1 MKQKQIVD
9 QIADRCTL
17 TGSDME
23 KYIQASEWKNGQK
36 WYHYTQ
42 RMRYPTAL
50 ENADKEQ
57 YQNALQ
63 LLGAED
69 NTMMTPLWWA
79 IK

>member
-1 MKQKQIVD
+1 
-9 QIADRCTL
+9 
-17 TGSDME
+17 
-23 KYIQASEWKNGQK
+23 
-36 WYHYTQ
+36 
-42 RMRYPTAL
+42 MRYPTAL

-79 IK
+79 IKIKLILKRYFR

>member
-1 MKQKQIVD
+1 
-9 QIADRCTL
+9 
-17 TGSDME
+17 ME
-23 KYIQASEWKNGQK
+23 KWSEMVSL
-36 WYHYTQ
+36 YTT
-42 RMRYPTAL
+42 YAVSDAL

>member
-1 MKQKQIVD
+1 
-9 QIADRCTL
+9 
-17 TGSDME
+17 ME
-23 KYIQASEWKNGQK
+23 KWSEMVSLYK
-36 WYHYTQ
+36 